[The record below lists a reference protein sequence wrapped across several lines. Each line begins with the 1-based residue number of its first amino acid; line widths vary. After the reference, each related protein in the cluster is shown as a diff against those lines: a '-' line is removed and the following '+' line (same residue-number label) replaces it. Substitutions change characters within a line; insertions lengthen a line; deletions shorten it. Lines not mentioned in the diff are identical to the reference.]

1 MNGLRIEF
9 QDRVNFVILDWDTR
23 AEKAFGFDLNL
34 GYHPNF
40 ATIVANS
47 DEVVEYLFLE
57 PRSGEL
63 EGMIERLLADH
74 EG

>member
-23 AEKAFGFDLNL
+23 AEKAFGFDLGL
-34 GYHPNF
+34 TSHPNF
-40 ATIVANS
+40 ATVGPNS
-47 DEVVEYLFLE
+47 IEVVRPLYLE

-63 EGMIERLLADH
+63 REMIEELLADH